1 MIYENELICIE
12 LEKSEIPW
20 VKVFT
25 KKEFKEI
32 SDVDDVTR
40 KWLFEAALIT
50 EKTMLDFYC
59 ADKINWAS
67 FANYVPKVHI
77 HVQARFKD
85 DSFFPESMWG
95 TKQRDGTKR
104 DLNIEKFTN
113 QLVLNLK
120 NYNFIKK

>member
-50 EKTMLDFYC
+50 EKTMLDFYY

>member
-1 MIYENELICIE
+1 ENELIYIE
-12 LEKSEIPW
+12 IEKSALPW

-32 SDVDDVTR
+32 SDVDDETR
-40 KWLFEAALIT
+40 KWLYEAALIT

-67 FANYVPKVHI
+67 FANYVPKVHNL
-77 HVQARFKD
+77 VQARFKD

-95 TKQRDGTKR
+95 TKQR
-104 DLNIEKFTN
+104 
-113 QLVLNLK
+113 
-120 NYNFIKK
+120 